1 MRRRLKLRSLHA
13 SRIARQPSL
22 DIYTLEHP
30 KVQLSFVGIKNPVD
44 RHKPIFQYFQSLFEQ
59 YNLKGWK
66 MGYDSASRRAGACHG
81 SKKLITLSKHFVLHN
96 TAEEIK
102 NTIVHEIAHA
112 IDNEDRGYSN
122 HDGRWKAIAIALG
135 DDGARCYDSEK
146 VVMPEG
152 KHLYACISCSKEVRY
167 HKRKSNKFSCIDCA
181 RKNGVYK
188 FDERFLFVYKGVK
201 PVAIISKVEEVE
213 EIEEIEIPTQSL
225 AANTTSTKPQ
235 GTTIKKKEGTKS
247 DQMKALFDSGVTSI
261 SEIAK
266 QVGAHYSHVHTVIT
280 KYKNSK

>member
-1 MRRRLKLRSLHA
+1 MRRVLRSYRP
-13 SRIARQPSL
+13 SFRQPSL

-30 KVQLSFVGIKNPVD
+30 KVQLSFAGIKNPVD

-66 MGYDSASRRAGACHG
+66 MGYDKASSRAGACHG

-135 DDGARCYDSEK
+135 DDGSRCYDSEK

-152 KHLYACISCSKEVRY
+152 KHLYACIHCSKEIRY
-167 HKRKSNKFSCIDCA
+167 HKRKTRKVACSDCCNKY
-181 RKNGVYK
+181 NGRRYSEK
-188 FDERFLFVYKGVK
+188 YLLAYKGISIVK
-201 PVAIISKVEEVE
+201 IAPKVEMEEEEEV
-213 EIEEIEIPTQSL
+213 IVTRI
-225 AANTTSTKPQ
+225 AAHGTSTKPQ
-235 GTTIKKKEGTKS
+235 TTNKKKEGTKS

-280 KYKNSK
+280 KYKTTK